1 MPPIV
6 VLLNFSGL
14 NFVKLAQRTISREV
28 SITGPGLFSGE
39 AATLTF
45 APAEPDTGIVFIR
58 DNGSKTASIN
68 AHVNNLMPRPR
79 RTCLRNGTLHVE
91 TIEHCMAALAGA
103 GVSNASVRVSSQT
116 SGELPMGDGSS
127 RPFIDALMDAGM
139 RDQDA
144 AVEPLIIKKPVSVE
158 FGDASMTALP
168 GPTDHLEIL
177 YEFEAQAPVGRQVFA
192 FHLDALN
199 GSGDSFYDQIS
210 SARTFVFEHE
220 IAALQKAGVGSHLR
234 PDQLLVIAPSGPLDN
249 AFRFP
254 DECVRHK
261 VLDLIGDLSLVGRPI
276 YGRIVAHKSGHE
288 LNHKLA
294 RALIRHH
301 ESNDRTALLGR
312 TDAALDIRRIQ
323 RILPHRYPM
332 LLVDRV
338 LKLEGDQRAVGLK
351 NVTFNDVFFQGHYPG
366 TPIFPGVLIMEAMAQ
381 LGGILLSQKLE
392 HTGKLA
398 VLLSMDRVKMR
409 HPVVPGDQLI
419 LEANAVRVK
428 SRTGHVRCSAY
439 VGDKTAAE
447 ADIKFMLVDAE
458 PG

>member
-1 MPPIV
+1 M
-6 VLLNFSGL
+6 
-14 NFVKLAQRTISREV
+14 KLAQRTISREV

-58 DNGSKTASIN
+58 DNGSKTAAIN
-68 AHVNNLMPRPR
+68 AHINNLIPRPR
-79 RTCLRNGTLHVE
+79 RTCLRNGTLAVE
-91 TIEHCMAALAGA
+91 TIEHCMAALAGI
-103 GVSNASVRVSSQT
+103 GVSNANVRVSSPT
-116 SGELPMGDGSS
+116 TGELPMGDGSS
-127 RPFIDALMDAGM
+127 RPFVDALLNAGI
-139 RDQDA
+139 DEQDA
-144 AVEPLIIKKPVSVE
+144 SVEPLIVKKPVTVE
-158 FGDASMTALP
+158 FGNASMTALP

-177 YEFEAQAPVGRQVFA
+177 YEFEAPSPIGRQVFA

-199 GSGDSFYDQIS
+199 GSGDSFYEQLAP
-210 SARTFVFEHE
+210 ARTFVFEHE
-220 IAALQKAGVGSHLR
+220 IAALQKSGVGKHLS
-234 PDQLLVIAPSGPLDN
+234 PEDLLVICEDGPRGN

-301 ESNDRTALLGR
+301 ESNDRTALLSR
-312 TDAALDIRRIQ
+312 TDSALDIRRIQ

-338 LKLEGDQRAVGLK
+338 LKLEGDHKAVGLK

-366 TPIFPGVLIMEAMAQ
+366 TPIFPGVLIVEAMGQ
-381 LGGILLSQKLE
+381 LGGILLHQKLE

-428 SRTGHVRCSAY
+428 SRTGHVRCAAY
-439 VGDKTAAE
+439 VGDKCAAE

>member
-1 MPPIV
+1 
-6 VLLNFSGL
+6 
-14 NFVKLAQRTISREV
+14 VKLVQRTISREV

-45 APAEPDTGIVFIR
+45 APAEPDTGIVFLR
-58 DNGSKTASIN
+58 KNGVKSATIN
-68 AHVNNLMPRPR
+68 AHVNNLVARPR
-79 RTCLRNGTLHVE
+79 RTCLKNGTLAVE
-91 TIEHCMAALAGA
+91 TIEHCMAALTGL
-103 GVSNASVRVSSQT
+103 GVINALVTVDSPI

-127 RPFIDALMDAGM
+127 RPFADALMNAGVA
-139 RDQDA
+139 DQDA
-144 AVEPLIIKKPVSVE
+144 SLEPLIISKPVHVE
-158 FGDASMTALP
+158 MGSATMAALP
-168 GPTDHLEIL
+168 GPKDHLEIV
-177 YEFEAQAPVGRQVFA
+177 YEFEAPQPVGRQVFA
-192 FHLDALN
+192 FHLDAVN
-199 GSGDSFYDQIS
+199 GSGDNFYDQIS

-220 IAALQKAGVGSHLR
+220 VAMLKKSGVGAHLSTT
-234 PDQLLVIAPSGPLDN
+234 DLLVIAPDGPLQN
-249 AFRFP
+249 AYRFP

-261 VLDLIGDLSLVGRPI
+261 VLDLIGDLSLVGRPT

-294 RALIRHH
+294 RALIDHH
-301 ESNDRTALLGR
+301 DHNSRTNLLTR
-312 TDAALDIRRIQ
+312 DAALDIRRIQ

-332 LLVDRV
+332 LLIDRV
-338 LKLEGDQRAVGLK
+338 LKIEGDHRAVGLK

-398 VLLSMDRVKMR
+398 VLLSMDHVKMR

-428 SRTGHVRCSAY
+428 SRTGHVRCMAF
-439 VGDKTAAE
+439 VGDKQAAE

-458 PG
+458 PA